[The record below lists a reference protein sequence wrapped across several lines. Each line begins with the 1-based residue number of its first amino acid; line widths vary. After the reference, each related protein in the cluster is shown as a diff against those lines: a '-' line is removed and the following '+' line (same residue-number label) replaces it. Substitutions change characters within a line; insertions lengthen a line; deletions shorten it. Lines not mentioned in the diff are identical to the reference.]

1 LIDNA
6 ISYFNNERSTPRS
19 RVIGTGTDKERL
31 TKPAYS
37 SRWAACAA
45 QFFFTLRSIN
55 VSIVFRAALAAVFTL
70 VSVVGP
76 CCAATNGTMRIAQA
90 TSDMGTVSGTILD
103 SNGRNVGGATIAAN
117 GGGKRQTVASDASGA
132 FSLTLA
138 PGVYTISVSKGGYQT
153 AQQDVVVTSGDS
165 IKATITLTVASLSN
179 LSVIGR
185 TSSNSTKNAAT
196 FNTSS
201 NATPGVSVDT
211 IRERNT
217 PDLSQIVETIPGI
230 TITDSATNVNHQ
242 FVIHGL
248 STETRITLDGHP
260 VSTGI
265 SGQFITNY
273 AGSGLFN
280 AIDSYQGAVIGPP
293 TAGTS
298 GAGIINLRTPDFS
311 AKDGGYVLGG
321 LDQFGGSQYTFI
333 ANANALDNR
342 LQVVL
347 GKSFSGYNGP
357 SKGVI
362 ADDINT
368 AESYNFPTNP
378 ATLVAP
384 KLGYYPL
391 TGNYSVPT
399 LGTGLAPAYTIA
411 SATDFSN
418 TYSLNAQVSKV
429 RWNFSS
435 ATSLAFE
442 FLGLQGRYDP
452 QGNAYGQL
460 AGYETIPECVNA
472 TTLPSKITYDA
483 PASGAK
489 CTATSIYNA
498 PWTASQIGKTEPL
511 YQFYPGSDVRENEPN
526 FNLDFKTTLGNDTV
540 LFRPYTANIDR
551 FIDGSG
557 EAAVPGNDGGWS
569 VVTDTA
575 DCTVAYT
582 APSAKNGGAK
592 GPCFSTNAANGSIAY
607 VTGAPAKFGALFP
620 YQTSTLP
627 NGGLGCSVADPCYTT
642 KTAQA
647 QSGNYGYGTPY
658 STFEFDKLNGYTF
671 TYIHPF
677 LAQDNVSLSFDHYL
691 DDTFGLFNDTSPIPA
706 GCTYV
711 QPTGATNSLTA
722 AGPSGPGYGYQPS
735 CPLSTLPY
743 SPIST
748 PETAS
753 SVSSLSITAQMQL
766 TSKLEFD
773 LGNYFNMTKILGQVE
788 DQALVS
794 KAVAA
799 KAAAGSVAIALVPS
813 TVFFSHYDPHLGFVY
828 RPARDIAIR
837 ATGGSSQTLPYA
849 NQLSGFTKVNQGASS
864 TTLTTPNADLIPE
877 EAVDYDLGMDYRT
890 PHGSVFSGDIWT
902 YTIHNPFLT
911 TTNIVPPGSPLAESF
926 AGENTALLLQSTT
939 TNAQQLYSQGFQLAY
954 KDEPRVGFGYYVNA
968 TLQRVYYLG
977 LPASLF
983 SSIQYPY
990 NGQQLASTPYAK
1002 AYGEFRQTWKNGSV
1016 LRMGFDYE
1024 GNNNPN
1030 NYYPYC
1036 VTDLTISQNIGH
1048 GVLLSVTGQNIFDV
1062 NFGNGIARSVEYQ
1075 GDAPTG
1081 AEILNSAFAYGIKN
1095 TQYGI
1100 VGPPAQTF
1108 YFTLSKQF

>member
-1 LIDNA
+1 MA
-6 ISYFNNERSTPRS
+6 KVVFA
-19 RVIGTGTDKERL
+19 GL
-31 TKPAYS
+31 TAVL
-37 SRWAACAA
+37 
-45 QFFFTLRSIN
+45 FFL
-55 VSIVFRAALAAVFTL
+55 
-70 VSVVGP
+70 SVVARSG
-76 CCAATNGTMRIAQA
+76 AATTVAQATNGAGTI
-90 TSDMGTVSGTILD
+90 SGTVVD
-103 SNGRNVGGATIAAN
+103 SNGRNVAGASVSAN
-117 GGGKRQTVASDASGA
+117 GGGARLTARTDANGA
-132 FSLTLA
+132 FSLTLPRA
-138 PGVYTISVSKGGYQT
+138 IYTITVSKGGYQT
-153 AQQDVVVTSGDS
+153 AEQDVVVTGGDT
-165 IKATITLTVASLSN
+165 IKSKITLPVATLNN
-179 LSVIGR
+179 LRVIGSVSASS
-185 TSSNSTKNAAT
+185 TSNSAT

-201 NATPGVSVDT
+201 NASPSIGVET

-273 AGSGLFN
+273 AGSGLFSSV
-280 AIDSYQGAVIGPP
+280 DSYQGAVIGPP

-298 GAGIINLRTPDFS
+298 GAGIVNLRTPDFT

-321 LDQFGGSQYTFI
+321 LDQYAGSQYTVI

-399 LGTGLAPAYTIA
+399 LGAGLAPAYTVA
-411 SATDFSN
+411 SATDFSD
-418 TYSLNAQVSKV
+418 TYSLNAQVTKLRS
-429 RWNFSS
+429 NFSS

-452 QGNAYGQL
+452 QGNAYGQI
-460 AGYETIPECVNA
+460 AGYEKLPECVNP

-483 PASGAK
+483 PGNGK
-489 CTATSIYNA
+489 QCTATSIYNA
-498 PWTASQIGKTEPL
+498 PWTSSQIGQTVPL

-526 FNLDFKTTLGNDTV
+526 FNLDLKTTIGNDTV
-540 LFRPYTANIDR
+540 LLRPYTANIDR

-557 EAAVPGNDGGWS
+557 EAAVPGNDGGWYE
-569 VVTDTA
+569 VTNTA
-575 DCTVAYT
+575 NCLVASNT
-582 APSAKNGGAK
+582 SAKQLAKGGAV
-592 GPCFSTNAANGSIAY
+592 GPCFSANAPTGAIGY
-607 VTGAPAKFGALFP
+607 VTANTTAFGTLFP
-620 YQTSTLP
+620 YQTTSLP
-627 NGGLGCSVADPCYTT
+627 NGGLGCSVALPCYTT
-642 KTAQA
+642 PTAQA
-647 QSGNYGYGTPY
+647 QSGEIGYGTPY

-671 TYIHPF
+671 TYIHPANQNTF
-677 LAQDNVSLSFDHYL
+677 SLTFDHYL

-711 QPTGATNSLTA
+711 QPTGATNTVA
-722 AGPSGPGYGYQPS
+722 GAGPTGPGYGYQPT
-735 CPLSTLPY
+735 CPLSYLPY

-753 SVSSLSITAQMQL
+753 SVSSLSFTSQL
-766 TSKLEFD
+766 QVTPTLEFD
-773 LGNYFNMTKILGQVE
+773 FGNYFNMTKILGQVE
-788 DQALVS
+788 DERLVTTAL
-794 KAVAA
+794 AVGA
-799 KAAAGSVAIALVPS
+799 KSGSVAIALVPS
-813 TVFFSHYDPHLGFVY
+813 TVFFSHYDPHFGFIY
-828 RPARDIAIR
+828 RPARAIAIR

-864 TTLTTPNADLIPE
+864 TTLTTPNANLIPE
-877 EAVDYDLGMDYRT
+877 EAIDYDLGLDYRT
-890 PHGSVFSGDIWT
+890 PRGSVFSGDIWND
-902 YTIHNPFLT
+902 TIHNPFLT
-911 TTNIVPPGSPLAESF
+911 TTNIVPPGSPLALGF
-926 AGENTALLLQSTT
+926 AGENTGLLLQSTT

-954 KDEPRVGFGYYVNA
+954 KDEPRIGFGYYVNA
-968 TLQRVYYLG
+968 TFQRVYYLG

-983 SSIQYPY
+983 ATSIQYPY
-990 NGQQLASTPYAK
+990 NGEQLASTPYAK
-1002 AYGEFRQTWKNGSV
+1002 AYGEFRRVWKNGS
-1016 LRMGFDYE
+1016 LFRMGFDYE

-1030 NYYPYC
+1030 NYSPYF
-1036 VTDLTISQNIGH
+1036 VTDLTISQNVGH
-1048 GVLLSVTGQNIFDV
+1048 GVLLSVIGQNIFAT
-1062 NFGNGIARSVEYQ
+1062 NFGNGIARSIEYQ
-1075 GDAPTG
+1075 GNAPIG
-1081 AEILNSAFAYGIKN
+1081 AEIVDGQYTYGIKN

-1100 VGPPAQTF
+1100 VGPPPQTF
-1108 YFTLSKQF
+1108 YFTVSKQF